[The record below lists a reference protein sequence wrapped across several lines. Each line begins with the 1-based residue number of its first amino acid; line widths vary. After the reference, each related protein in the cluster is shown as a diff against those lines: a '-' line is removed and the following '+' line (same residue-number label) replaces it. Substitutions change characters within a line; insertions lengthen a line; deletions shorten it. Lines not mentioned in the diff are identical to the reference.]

1 MQISWGGATENTTRL
16 EYIVDDNEIMRE
28 LGISNKV

>member
-1 MQISWGGATENTTRL
+1 MQISWGGATENTTGL
-16 EYIVDDNEIMRE
+16 EYIVDDNDIMRE